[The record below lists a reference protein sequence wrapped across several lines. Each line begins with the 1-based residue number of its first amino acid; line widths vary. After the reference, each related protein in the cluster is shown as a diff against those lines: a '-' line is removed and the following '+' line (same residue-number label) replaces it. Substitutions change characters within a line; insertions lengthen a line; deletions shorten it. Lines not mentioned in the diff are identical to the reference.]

1 MQQVSQ
7 LITVL
12 LILLPL
18 AAAARIVY
26 CLIAMSTDHSD
37 DGSYKRRIRNIL
49 IFLILAESIMR
60 LIRLSAAIFR
70 FKEGQHGRT

>member
-37 DGSYKRRIRNIL
+37 DSSSYKRRIRNIL
-49 IFLILAESIMR
+49 IFLILAESIMG
-60 LIRLSAAIFR
+60 LIKVISGYFSA
-70 FKEGQHGRT
+70 

>member
-37 DGSYKRRIRNIL
+37 DGSYKLRNIL
-49 IFLILAESIMR
+49 IFLILAESIMG
-60 LIRLSAAIFR
+60 LIKVISGYFSV
-70 FKEGQHGRT
+70 

>member
-37 DGSYKRRIRNIL
+37 DGSYKLRIRNIL
-49 IFLILAESIMR
+49 IFLILAESIMG
-60 LIRLSAAIFR
+60 LIKVISGYFSV
-70 FKEGQHGRT
+70 